1 MHPEAVGLPGHGGA
15 VSFTG
20 ESWRPL
26 RRLRGAVDASLG
38 DVLGAGKRICAA
50 VRHNAPASRFRE
62 TWSSASD
69 KPSFQKENIR

>member
-15 VSFTG
+15 VSITG

-38 DVLGAGKRICAA
+38 DVLGAGKRSVPLCAA
-50 VRHNAPASRFRE
+50 MRRRLDSERLGHQHQINP
-62 TWSSASD
+62 
-69 KPSFQKENIR
+69 FQKENIR